1 MIKKH
6 IAFFISN
13 RTYSDVDCRRIVDG
27 NPGIGGTEYMN
38 LLISYLLT
46 IRDNGIEVIVYT
58 TAAGLLPVELHTE
71 VVPDLKYAVLD
82 ADKKEC
88 DFLIFNCDTQN
99 ISLVEGMELQYTK
112 FIVWCHNFASR
123 FLLDT
128 IASDNRIWKIITV
141 GREQKDI
148 YRDHPVFYKTEYIY
162 NCINVGIGDKYC
174 VSSYPIKD
182 RRNIV
187 TYLGVISKYKGFHCL
202 AEAWPKVVSAIPDA
216 QLYVIG
222 AGNLY
227 DRNMKLGKWG
237 IADEEY
243 EDYFMPFLSK
253 NGNVLDSVHFLG
265 IMGEEKNEILLQTKV
280 GVPGIGVPE
289 TFGLVTLEMQVMGC
303 SIVAKECAGY
313 LDTVLS
319 GKLIKSRNDLT
330 KSIIQELRNPH
341 NNYRETIEAIRGR
354 FSPDAVIK
362 DWEELLLK
370 GHIIRDNSMMNSH
383 FRMKFLKEWI
393 RIIKR
398 KFSWFEFIPTVEAFY
413 SYFFWKTLR
422 LRKRNRFDCADL
434 Y

>member
-6 IAFFISN
+6 IAFFVNN
-13 RTYSDVDCRRIVDG
+13 RTYSDLDCRRIMEG

-38 LLISYLLT
+38 LLVSYLLT
-46 IRDNGIEVIVYT
+46 IRDNGIEVIFYT
-58 TAAGLLPVELHTE
+58 TVAGLFPVELHTE
-71 VVPDLKYAVLD
+71 VVRDLKDAVLD
-82 ADKKEC
+82 ADKREF
-88 DFLIFNCDTQN
+88 DYILFNCDAQN
-99 ISLVEGMELQYTK
+99 LSLVKGIELHYTK

-128 IASDNRIWKIITV
+128 IANDNRIWKVITV

-162 NCINVGIGDKYC
+162 NCINVDIGDKYC

-187 TYLGVISKYKGFHCL
+187 AYLGVISKYKGFHCL

-227 DRNMKLGKWG
+227 DRNIKLGKWG
-237 IADEEY
+237 IAEEEY
-243 EDYFMPFLSK
+243 EDYFMQYLSK
-253 NGNVLDSVHFLG
+253 NGKVLDSVHFLG

-289 TFGLVTLEMQVMGC
+289 TFGLVTLEMQIMGC

-319 GKLIKSRNDLT
+319 GKLIKKRSDLA
-330 KSIIQELRNPH
+330 KNIIQELKSPH
-341 NNYRETIEAIRGR
+341 NNYREIIETIRER
-354 FSPDAVIK
+354 FSPDVVIK

-370 GHIIRDNSMMNSH
+370 GHIIRDNSVMNSR
-383 FRMKFLKEWI
+383 FRMKYLKEWL
-393 RIIKR
+393 RIVKR
-398 KFSWFEFIPTVEAFY
+398 KFSWFKFFPTIESFY
-413 SYFFWKTLR
+413 SYFFWKTMHF
-422 LRKRNRFDCADL
+422 RKRSKFDCADL